1 MSTVGFITSLYLH
14 RVAGALQCCGG
25 LFMGSIAQVN
35 AVNLQQLQFCYHNL
49 QKIERDGRLFDG
61 WLQIEGQYNKPYT

>member
-25 LFMGSIAQVN
+25 LFMGSITQVD
-35 AVNLQQLQFCYHNL
+35 AVHLQQLQLCYHNL
-49 QKIERDGRLFDG
+49 HGLLHIER
-61 WLQIEGQYNKPYT
+61 QYNKCTAEY